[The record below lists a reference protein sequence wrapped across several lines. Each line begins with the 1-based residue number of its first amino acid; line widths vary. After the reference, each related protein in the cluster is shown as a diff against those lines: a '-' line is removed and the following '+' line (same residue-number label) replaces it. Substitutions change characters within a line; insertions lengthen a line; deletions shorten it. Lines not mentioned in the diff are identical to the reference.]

1 MAHLLTIMINDAK
14 NNEGKEYASSL
25 LHPAAYLFTD
35 PNEKTK
41 RYKPALASLALKD
54 KTLKVI
60 FFGLSNQV
68 MEGILLAR
76 LAWKLI
82 TFVSIIIKTQK

>member
-1 MAHLLTIMINDAK
+1 MINESK

-35 PNEKTK
+35 PKEKTK

-60 FFGLSNQV
+60 FVF
-68 MEGILLAR
+68 LLVFQIR
-76 LAWKLI
+76 LWRAS
-82 TFVSIIIKTQK
+82 F